1 MATGTVADERRER
14 KRELERTK
22 EELAAA
28 MTEYAAAEL
37 AAAATGGEP
46 ESHPALVDRRVR
58 RTALL
63 AARRGLEAAYVRDRS
78 DGGAGKVRSCPECGG
93 RMRHAGREVS
103 PVETAVERVRVSMAR
118 YACDGCG
125 TSVRPRGRAMDIEGS
140 MTPTARRM
148 ASLAGSSCCY
158 AEANRLLV
166 ELAEVNYGANVN
178 ADRKFPKSA
187 EVKFPSSAGRF
198 MVGHRCS
205 VACSGVVGRAVW
217 VPVAAR
223 WARWRGRVRG

>member
-14 KRELERTK
+14 KRELETTK

-28 MTEYAAAEL
+28 MAEYAAAEL
-37 AAAATGGEP
+37 AAAGP

-63 AARRGLEAAYVRDRS
+63 AARRGLEAACVRDRS

-103 PVETAVERVRVSMAR
+103 PVETAVGRVRVSMAR

-125 TSVRPRGRAMDIEGS
+125 TSVRPRGRAWTS
-140 MTPTARRM
+140 RAR
-148 ASLAGSSCCY
+148 
-158 AEANRLLV
+158 
-166 ELAEVNYGANVN
+166 
-178 ADRKFPKSA
+178 
-187 EVKFPSSAGRF
+187 
-198 MVGHRCS
+198 
-205 VACSGVVGRAVW
+205 
-217 VPVAAR
+217 
-223 WARWRGRVRG
+223 